1 MYWYCTKSTFRN
13 DLIILEMSKLCGQSM
28 YQKVWLILVW
38 FINYYL
44 VWQEPLNSFSKL
56 HACIGSTEEMH
67 SEVVWLHWKNENSV
81 ANKIHDFLTVTWC
94 LFLKTQIVTVQ
105 FSIVIKIIF
114 KLYECCNCRHTGKVG
129 PGTLRWDS
137 GPMTLRWDP
146 KVYDKIKV

>member
-13 DLIILEMSKLCGQSM
+13 DLITLEMSKLCGQSM

-67 SEVVWLHWKNENSV
+67 SGVVWLHWKNENSM
-81 ANKIHDFLTVTWC
+81 ANKIHDFLTVT
-94 LFLKTQIVTVQ
+94 VTV
-105 FSIVIKIIF
+105 
-114 KLYECCNCRHTGKVG
+114 
-129 PGTLRWDS
+129 TLFIS
-137 GPMTLRWDP
+137 
-146 KVYDKIKV
+146 